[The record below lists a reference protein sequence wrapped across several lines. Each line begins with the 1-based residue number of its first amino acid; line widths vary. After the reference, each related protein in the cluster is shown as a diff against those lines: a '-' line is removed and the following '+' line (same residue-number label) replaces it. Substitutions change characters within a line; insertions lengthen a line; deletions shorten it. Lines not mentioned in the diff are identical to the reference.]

1 MNRRLPPHVAAY
13 PGSVL
18 RNIPIH
24 GGIGRVAALA
34 RDISGDDS
42 HDDITQCRM
51 LRPSGRICGCRF
63 IPGVICFTNW

>member
-34 RDISGDDS
+34 RDISGDGSD
-42 HDDITQCRM
+42 DDITQCRM
-51 LRPSGRICGCRF
+51 LRAVWPDLRVQF
-63 IPGVICFTNW
+63 IPGVIGFTNW

>member
-18 RNIPIH
+18 IH

-42 HDDITQCRM
+42 DDDITQCRM
-51 LRPSGRICGCRF
+51 LRPSGRMRVQF
-63 IPGVICFTNW
+63 IPGVIGFTNW